1 MPFFLLNKNSELQSD
16 GGFLPPSPPDF
27 AGQVAKVVV
36 FLTTANLNKERKRKT
51 LIMGTDEWIEF
62 GLILVSSFM
71 AIKLFDN
78 VIFSFFDGLVNN
90 SFLRKY
96 LFGSNNAK

>member
-1 MPFFLLNKNSELQSD
+1 MDQK
-16 GGFLPPSPPDF
+16 
-27 AGQVAKVVV
+27 ARRRAWTAIVVV
-36 FLTTANLNKERKRKT
+36 QDFSLACILSGIIA

>member
-1 MPFFLLNKNSELQSD
+1 
-16 GGFLPPSPPDF
+16 
-27 AGQVAKVVV
+27 
-36 FLTTANLNKERKRKT
+36 
-51 LIMGTDEWIEF
+51 MGTDEWIEF

-71 AIKLFDN
+71 VTKLFDN

-96 LFGSNNAK
+96 LLGSNNAK